1 MADHRTVTIGGLTY
15 PLRVTMGA
23 MVRFKRV
30 SGRDVSMIGERDV
43 SDLCLFLWCCIQSAC
58 SADGVEFGYS
68 FDDFADRLDAE
79 SLSDLLGLLTEASG
93 GKKKMPQE

>member
-1 MADHRTVTIGGLTY
+1 MKAINLNGKSY
-15 PLRVTMGA
+15 PFRVTMGA

-30 SGRDVSMIGERDV
+30 TGRDVSTIGERDV
-43 SDLCLFLWCCIQSAC
+43 SDLCLFVWCCIQSAC

-68 FDDFADRLDAE
+68 FEEFADRLDAE
-79 SLSDLLGLLTEASG
+79 SLSDLLGLLTDASD